1 MFEDWKQAWRQA
13 VENFQRELDD
23 DRGDDATR
31 AMRRDERTTADAL
44 RRLDSELATA
54 RKNAA
59 TERNAEAVCLRREG
73 LARNIGD
80 TETADIA
87 AEYAT
92 RHAERATI
100 LERKADVLE
109 AERAMLVRDLDRMR
123 AALAAR
129 KPDPQVAPG
138 GTDAGPADTSGDDPA
153 GSRPG
158 AGVADSGPTT
168 RAEARQTERER
179 DEHNFR
185 KMERE
190 ARERAAEARLE
201 ELKRKLR

>member
-44 RRLDSELATA
+44 PRLDSELATA

-59 TERNAEAVCLRREG
+59 AERTAESVCRRREG

-80 TETADIA
+80 DETAAIA
-87 AEYAT
+87 AEYAE
-92 RHAERATI
+92 RHAERAAI

-109 AERAMLVRDLDRMR
+109 AERALLV
-123 AALAAR
+123 
-129 KPDPQVAPG
+129 
-138 GTDAGPADTSGDDPA
+138 
-153 GSRPG
+153 
-158 AGVADSGPTT
+158 
-168 RAEARQTERER
+168 
-179 DEHNFR
+179 
-185 KMERE
+185 
-190 ARERAAEARLE
+190 
-201 ELKRKLR
+201 